1 MWLKFTC
8 VNVRS
13 QKRISGNQPFFFFA
27 FTVWQIISFT
37 QHYTHGLHWYNL
49 WTVQAYYFLFF
60 FLSRWVL
67 ERVELEAGPEH
78 PRIKIVPE
86 DWFLWISKNEDDGGN
101 LNGILWF
108 FSWWRKH
115 FLNTGIYSYLLCNSI
130 QHCLQKVLHRTPTF
144 WLSESVCIRD
154 KQCSKEKTI
163 GCYVQGKWSLR
174 NELEN
179 SILINLLN
187 KQ

>member
-1 MWLKFTC
+1 MC
-8 VNVRS
+8 VAKKASVEINLYIIVCFYCLTDHFIYAPFCS
-13 QKRISGNQPFFFFA
+13 WPTLIQFVNCPCISLS
-27 FTVWQIISFT
+27 ISI
-37 QHYTHGLHWYNL
+37 
-49 WTVQAYYFLFF
+49 F

-130 QHCLQKVLHRTPTF
+130 QHFVYKRCCTGHPLFGYLKVKDNCMHQR
-144 WLSESVCIRD
+144 
-154 KQCSKEKTI
+154 
-163 GCYVQGKWSLR
+163 
-174 NELEN
+174 
-179 SILINLLN
+179 
-187 KQ
+187 

>member
-1 MWLKFTC
+1 MLNFSFKFSTFYLASISFTWLKFTC

-13 QKRISGNQPFFFFA
+13 QKRISGNQPLYFFFA
-27 FTVWQIISFT
+27 FTVWQIIIFI
-37 QHYTHGLHWYNL
+37 YTALYSWPTLIQFVNCPSIL
-49 WTVQAYYFLFF
+49 LSIFF

-130 QHCLQKVLHRTPTF
+130 QHFVYKRCCTGHPLFGYLKVKDNCMHQR
-144 WLSESVCIRD
+144 
-154 KQCSKEKTI
+154 
-163 GCYVQGKWSLR
+163 
-174 NELEN
+174 
-179 SILINLLN
+179 
-187 KQ
+187 

>member
-1 MWLKFTC
+1 MC
-8 VNVRS
+8 VAKS
-13 QKRISGNQPFFFFA
+13 ASGEINLY
-27 FTVWQIISFT
+27 IIFCFYCLT
-37 QHYTHGLHWYNL
+37 DHFHIHTILL
-49 WTVQAYYFLFF
+49 MAYIDTICELSMHITFYFF
-60 FLSRWVL
+60 FLSRWIL

-86 DWFLWISKNEDDGGN
+86 DWFLWISKNEDKKQN

-108 FSWWRKH
+108 FSWRRKH
-115 FLNTGIYSYLLCNSI
+115 CLNTGIYSYLLCNSI

-154 KQCSKEKTI
+154 KQCSKEKNI

-179 SILINLLN
+179 SILINSLN

>member
-1 MWLKFTC
+1 MC
-8 VNVRS
+8 VAKSASVEINLYIFFLLLLFDRS
-13 QKRISGNQPFFFFA
+13 L
-27 FTVWQIISFT
+27 ISFT

-108 FSWWRKH
+108 FSWWRKYL
-115 FLNTGIYSYLLCNSI
+115 LNTGIYSYLLCNSI
-130 QHCLQKVLHRTPTF
+130 QHFVYKRCCTGHPLFGYLKVKDN
-144 WLSESVCIRD
+144 CIHQR
-154 KQCSKEKTI
+154 
-163 GCYVQGKWSLR
+163 
-174 NELEN
+174 
-179 SILINLLN
+179 
-187 KQ
+187 

>member
-1 MWLKFTC
+1 MLNFSSKFSTFYLASILFTWLKFTC

-13 QKRISGNQPFFFFA
+13 QKRISGNQP
-27 FTVWQIISFT
+27 
-37 QHYTHGLHWYNL
+37 L
-49 WTVQAYYFLFF
+49 YFLLLLLFDRSFHLHSIILMAYIDTICELSKHITFHFF

-67 ERVELEAGPEH
+67 ERVELEAGPGH

-101 LNGILWF
+101 LNGIPWF

-130 QHCLQKVLHRTPTF
+130 QHFVYKRCCTGHPLFGYLKVKDNCMHQR
-144 WLSESVCIRD
+144 
-154 KQCSKEKTI
+154 
-163 GCYVQGKWSLR
+163 
-174 NELEN
+174 
-179 SILINLLN
+179 
-187 KQ
+187 